1 MNYAGKTVSATSTP
15 MNTLADI
22 PDDELHW
29 SFARSGGPGGQNVN
43 KVSSKVLLRWHPAT
57 SVALTEE
64 VRQRLLE
71 ILRPRL
77 TTEGDLLITSQKT
90 RDQPK
95 NIEDCKQKLTELLQ
109 QARQRPKVRKPT
121 KPSRASKVRRVE
133 EKRRQSGRKANR
145 RYQGGE

>member
-1 MNYAGKTVSATSTP
+1 

-43 KVSSKVLLRWHPAT
+43 KVSSKVLLRWHPG
-57 SVALTEE
+57 SSKGLSEE
-64 VRQRLLE
+64 VRTRLLE
-71 ILRPRL
+71 IVRTRL
-77 TTEGDLLITSQKT
+77 TNEGDLLITSQKT

-95 NIEDCKQKLTELLQ
+95 NIEDCKEKLTELLR

-133 EKRRQSGRKANR
+133 AKRRQSGRKANR
-145 RYQGGE
+145 RVRGEE

>member
-1 MNYAGKTVSATSTP
+1 

-43 KVSSKVLLRWHPAT
+43 KVSSKVLLRWHPGR
-57 SVALTEE
+57 SKALSEE
-64 VRQRLLE
+64 VRARLLE
-71 ILRPRL
+71 IVQSRL
-77 TTEGDLLITSQKT
+77 TTEGDLLITSQKF

-95 NIEDCKQKLTELLQ
+95 NIEDCKQKLVELLR

-133 EKRRQSGRKANR
+133 EKRRQSSRKANR
-145 RYQGGE
+145 QYRGGE

>member
-1 MNYAGKTVSATSTP
+1 MLGTRLP

-22 PDDELHW
+22 PEDELHW

-43 KVSSKVLLRWHPAT
+43 KVSSKVLLRWHPG
-57 SVALTEE
+57 SSKGLSEE
-64 VRQRLLE
+64 VRARLLE
-71 ILRPRL
+71 IVRPRL
-77 TTEGDLLITSQKT
+77 TNEGDLLITSQKS

-95 NIEDCKQKLTELLQ
+95 NIEDCKEKLAELLR

-133 EKRRQSGRKANR
+133 AKRRQAGRKANR
-145 RYQGGE
+145 RVRGEE